1 MRVVSLRTMEAAV
14 ADEIEAQAIVAPV
27 AAPTRPGAFA
37 PLRHR
42 NYRLLWSGLI
52 VSNTGGWMQF
62 TALGYLMD
70 QLTRAPV
77 YLGLLGVTQ
86 AVPRLLFAFL
96 GGVLADRMDRRRVLL
111 VTNTISMASALAL
124 AILTALQLIQVWHL
138 LVIAGFNSLIHSFDM
153 PARQSWTPNLVGDR
167 ELLQAVT
174 LNSMAF
180 NGAGIF
186 GPALAGVVISVA
198 GTDAAFFL
206 NAASYVAVIAALLA
220 MRMPAYV
227 AEGRVS
233 LGEDIREGLAMV
245 ARHRSVLV
253 LLLIVAALSFFGR
266 PYIRLMP
273 AVAREVL
280 RIGPEGL
287 GILQAAPGVGT
298 ILTVFLIGW
307 TSARMHSGTMLLGAA
322 FTMGVMVTLFG
333 LSTSFPLSVALLVA
347 VGLGQSVAMATAST
361 LLQTTIPAGA
371 RGRAMGLFGTVAFGM
386 MALGTLPAGAIAEV
400 FGLEWGLALGGVV
413 LMVVI
418 AGCALFAPWIR
429 RL

>member
-1 MRVVSLRTMEAAV
+1 MRTAV
-14 ADEIEAQAIVAPV
+14 PDSAPDGVLAQTIVPPA
-27 AAPTRPGAFA
+27 RPGAFA

-70 QLTRAPV
+70 DLTRAPI

-96 GGVLADRMDRRRVLL
+96 GGVMADRVDRRSVLL
-111 VTNTISMASALAL
+111 VTNVIAMASALTL
-124 AILTALQLIQVWHL
+124 AVLTALRLIEVWHL

-153 PARQSWTPNLVGDR
+153 PARQSLTPSLVGDR
-167 ELLQAVT
+167 EMLQAIS

-186 GPALAGVVISVA
+186 GPALAGILISLA
-198 GTDAAFFL
+198 GAEGAFFV
-206 NAASYVAVIAALLA
+206 NAATYLAVIWALLV
-220 MRMPAYV
+220 MRMPRFV

-233 LGEDIREGLAMV
+233 LGEDIREGLALV
-245 ARHRSVLV
+245 VRHRAVLV
-253 LLLIVAALSFFGR
+253 LLLIVAALSFLGR

-273 AVAREVL
+273 AIAREVL
-280 RIGPEGL
+280 RVGPEGL
-287 GILQAAPGVGT
+287 GLLQAAPGMGT
-298 ILTVFLIGW
+298 VVAVFLIGW
-307 TSARMHSGTMLLGAA
+307 SSARMQSGAMLLSAA
-322 FTMGVMVTLFG
+322 FAMGVMVTLFG
-333 LSTSFPLSVALLVA
+333 FSASFPVSVGLLIA
-347 VGLGQSVAMATAST
+347 VGLGQSVAMATANT
-361 LLQTTIPAGA
+361 LLQTSVAPGA

-386 MALGTLPAGAIAEV
+386 MALGTLPAGAVADLY
-400 FGLEWGLALGGVV
+400 GLSWALALGGIV
-413 LMVVI
+413 LMVIIGGV
-418 AGCALFAPWIR
+418 ALAAPWIR